1 MNKPFNETSP
11 AEWKALIEKELKGA
25 KYEDLLWKAVENVVG
40 KPDYT
45 KDDRA
50 EPVVFTPLRNNSE
63 PWLIREDISIKTHGQ
78 ANKEAL
84 ILLNQGVNSLGIV
97 GAINRDDDLAVLLKD
112 IELPY
117 VAVNFDLVNGY
128 GSFMSQFIQE
138 IRSQQYPAE
147 KIRGGLAF
155 DPVGELIVRG
165 NWIKNEIRDKED
177 FNQLIK
183 ECENSQL
190 TNFQPI
196 LVDASTYHNAGADPV
211 TELAASL
218 SHGNA
223 YLNWARESGLNMN
236 KVARQIHFKL
246 ACGRKY
252 FSQISKIRA
261 FRPLWANVCAA
272 YEIDP
277 QIAGKVFIT
286 GETSLRERSIRDAH
300 INLLR
305 STTQC
310 MSAIIGG
317 CDAIRVA
324 PFDENVREE
333 NPFSLRM
340 ARNLQLIL
348 FEEGGLGVVNDPAG
362 GSYLFDQ
369 LSKQFMEEAWKQFK
383 EIESQGGL
391 IEAVKTG
398 WLQDL
403 ITGQAMAEEK
413 RIARGE
419 TVYIGVNKYP
429 NPNEMP
435 LEETTKE
442 KNDLESKQVEP
453 LPVRRAPAPAE
464 ETQASQ
470 P

>member
-1 MNKPFNETSP
+1 MNTSFNETSP

-25 KYEDLLWKAVENVVG
+25 KYEDLLWKAAENVTG

-45 KDDRA
+45 KDDLA
-50 EPVVFTPLRNNSE
+50 EPIVFTPLRNNPE
-63 PWLIREDISIKTHGQ
+63 PWLIREDISVKTHDQ

-84 ILLNQGVNSLGIV
+84 ELLNQGVNALGFV
-97 GAINRDDDLAVLLKD
+97 GTINRDDDLAVLLKD
-112 IELPY
+112 VELPY
-117 VAVNFDLVNGY
+117 VAVDFDLANGY
-128 GSFMSQFIQE
+128 GSFMSQFIQV
-138 IRSQQYPAE
+138 IRSQQYPSE

-155 DPVGELIVRG
+155 DPVGELIFRG
-165 NWIKNEIRDKED
+165 NWTQNEIRDREV
-177 FNQLIK
+177 FNQLLE
-183 ECENSQL
+183 ECEDSQL

-211 TELAASL
+211 TELAAAL
-218 SHGNA
+218 AHGNA
-223 YLNWARESGLNMN
+223 YLIWAQESGLNLN
-236 KVARQIHFKL
+236 KVARQIHFKI
-246 ACGRKY
+246 AFGRKY

-272 YEIDP
+272 YDIDP

-286 GETSLRERSIRDAH
+286 GETSLRERSVRDAH
-300 INLLR
+300 TNLLR
-305 STTQC
+305 TTTQC

-324 PFDENVREE
+324 PFDEDVREE

-340 ARNLQLIL
+340 ARNLQLML

-369 LSKQFMEEAWKQFK
+369 LSTQFMKEAWKQFK

-391 IEAVKTG
+391 IDVVKSG

-403 ITGQAMAEEK
+403 ISGEAMAEEE
-413 RIARGE
+413 RIASGD

-429 NPNEMP
+429 NPNEMSV
-435 LEETTKE
+435 EEISKE
-442 KNDLESKQVEP
+442 MNDLESKQVEP
-453 LPVRRAPAPAE
+453 LPVRRAPMPVE
-464 ETQASQ
+464 KTQASQ
-470 P
+470 S